1 MIKLRHFTVLLTLT
15 TLLSGCGG
23 LVVTGAAT
31 GALTVHDRRSAATV
45 LQDQEIEL
53 KAFSLRRDHKDISDN
68 SNISVTSYNMKV
80 LLSGQASSPAVS
92 QRFAELVARI
102 PRVEK
107 VYNEV
112 IIGAESTWSDAASD
126 TYLTGKV
133 KLKLLDLKLKDF
145 DPTRVKVVT
154 SKSTVFLMGLLTR
167 EEADAVTDLVRYVS
181 GVEKVVRLFEYVQP
195 QS

>member
-1 MIKLRHFTVLLTLT
+1 MNKIRQFVLLLTLT
-15 TLLSGCGG
+15 GLLSGCGG

-53 KAFSLRRDHKDISDN
+53 KAFSLLGDHKDISEN

-80 LLSGQASSPAVS
+80 LLSGQASSAALS

-112 IIGAESTWSDAASD
+112 VIGAESTWSDAASD

-133 KLKLLDLKLKDF
+133 KVKLLDVELKDF

-167 EEADAVTDLVRYVS
+167 QEADAVTDTVRYVS
-181 GVEKVVRLFEYVQP
+181 GVEKVVRLFEYIQP
-195 QS
+195 QP